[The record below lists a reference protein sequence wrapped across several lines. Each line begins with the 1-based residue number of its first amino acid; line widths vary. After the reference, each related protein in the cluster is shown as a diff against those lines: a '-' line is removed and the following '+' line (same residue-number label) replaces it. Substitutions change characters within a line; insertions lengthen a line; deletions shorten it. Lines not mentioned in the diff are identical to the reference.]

1 MTPARI
7 AAIGGIVV
15 AAVLV
20 GVLMLAGSDKYSVN
34 ATFQT
39 AGQLVKGNEVQV
51 GGKPIGKVTSID
63 LTDDGQ
69 AEIEMEIDSDFEP
82 LHEGTHAVV
91 RAASLSGIAGR
102 YVSLTPGP
110 NDAAEIEDGGRID
123 ADDTTTPVDLDQ
135 LFNTLDPKTR
145 KGLQDIVQGGATQ
158 YDGKAAEANEAAKY
172 FNPALSTSSR
182 LVNEL
187 TRDDSR
193 FESFIVDT
201 ATVVG
206 AIAERRDDLTNLVT
220 NANAT
225 ARAIGEENAALARAL
240 GLLPTTL
247 RKANTTFVNLRAAL
261 GDLDTLV
268 DTSKPATK
276 DLAPFLRALRPL
288 VADAEPTI
296 HDLRLLIKKQGAGN
310 DLIDLTRKQPKLARR
325 ASVAFPRSIK
335 ALQKAQ
341 PVVEYIRPYTPDLAG
356 WITKFGQGASNYDAH
371 GHFARIQPM
380 FNAFSLTSSPLLGQ
394 VLTPVQNA
402 TRLQGLETTQSFRCP
417 GGATQPP
424 PDGSAPWRDTDGSL
438 QCDPSTVPPGP

>member
-1 MTPARI
+1 LTPARI
-7 AAIGGIVV
+7 AAIGGVV
-15 AAVLV
+15 AAAVLV
-20 GVLMLAGSDKYSVN
+20 GVLMLSGSDKYTVT

-39 AGQLVKGNEVQV
+39 AGQLVNGNEVQV

-63 LTDDGQ
+63 LTDNGQ
-69 AEIEMEIDSDFEP
+69 AAVEMEIDSDFQP
-82 LHEGTHAVV
+82 LHEGSHAVV
-91 RAASLSGIAGR
+91 RVGSLSGIAGR

-110 NDAAEIEDGGRID
+110 NNAPEIDDGGAIG

-145 KGLQDIVQGGATQ
+145 KGLQEIVQGGATQ
-158 YDGKAAEANEAAKY
+158 YRGKAEEANQAAKY

-187 TRDDSR
+187 TRDDKR

-206 AIAERRDDLTNLVT
+206 AIAERRDDLTNLVS

-225 ARAIGEENAALARAL
+225 ARAIGDENAALARAL
-240 GLLPTTL
+240 ELLPTTL

-261 GDLDTLV
+261 GDLDVLV
-268 DTSKPATK
+268 NESKPATK

-296 HDLRLLIKKQGAGN
+296 RDLRFLIKKDGPGN
-310 DLIDLTRKQPKLARR
+310 DLIDLTRKQPELARR
-325 ASVAFPRSIK
+325 ASVAFPRSIH

-341 PVVEYIRPYTPDLAG
+341 PVVEYIRPYTPDFAG

-380 FNAFSLTSSPLLGQ
+380 FNPFSLTSSPLLGQ

-417 GGATQPP
+417 GGSTQPP
-424 PDGSAPWRDTDGSL
+424 PDGSAPWRDTDGSV

>member
-1 MTPARI
+1 LTPARI
-7 AAIGGIVV
+7 AAIGGIV
-15 AAVLV
+15 AAVVLV
-20 GVLMLAGSDKYSVN
+20 AVLMFAGSDKYTVTAN
-34 ATFQT
+34 FQT
-39 AGQLVKGNEVQV
+39 AGQLVNGNEVQV
-51 GGKPIGKVTSID
+51 GGKPIGKVTSIE

-69 AEIEMEIDSDFEP
+69 AAVEMELDSEFEP
-82 LHEGTHAVV
+82 LHEGS
-91 RAASLSGIAGR
+91 RALIRVGSLSGIAGR

-110 NDAAEIEDGGRID
+110 NDAPEIDDGGQIA
-123 ADDTTTPVDLDQ
+123 ADNTTTPVDLDQ

-145 KGLQDIVQGGATQ
+145 KGLQEIVQGGATQ
-158 YDGKAAEANEAAKY
+158 YNGKAKQANQAAKY

-182 LVNEL
+182 LTNEL
-187 TRDDSR
+187 IRDDKR

-206 AIAERRDDLTNLVT
+206 AISERRDDLTNLVS

-225 ARAIGEENAALARAL
+225 TRAIGDENAALARAL
-240 GLLPTTL
+240 ELLPPTL

-268 DTSKPATK
+268 AESKPATK

-296 HDLRLLIKKQGAGN
+296 RDLRFLIKKAGPGN
-310 DLIDLTRKQPKLARR
+310 DLIDLTRKQPKLAKR

-341 PVVEYIRPYTPDLAG
+341 PVIDYIRPYTPDLAG
-356 WITKFGQGASNYDAH
+356 WLTKFGQGASNYDAH

-380 FNAFSLTSSPLLGQ
+380 FNPFSLTSLPLAGQ
-394 VLTPVQNA
+394 VLTPTQNA
-402 TRLQGLETTQSFRCP
+402 TRLEGLETTQSFRCP

-424 PDGSAPWRDTDGSL
+424 PDGSAPWRDTDGSVD
-438 QCDPSTVPPGP
+438 CDPSTVPPGP

>member
-1 MTPARI
+1 LTPARI

-20 GVLMLAGSDKYSVN
+20 GVLMLAGSDKYSVK

-51 GGKPIGKVTSID
+51 GGKPIGKVSSID

-69 AEIEMEIDSDFEP
+69 AEIEMDIDSDFEP
-82 LHEGTHAVV
+82 LHEGTRAVIRV
-91 RAASLSGIAGR
+91 GSLSGIAGR

-110 NDAAEIEDGGRID
+110 NDAAEIDDGGRIG
-123 ADDTTTPVDLDQ
+123 ADETTTPVDLDQ

-225 ARAIGEENAALARAL
+225 ARAIGDENAALARAL

-341 PVVEYIRPYTPDLAG
+341 PVVEYIRPYTPDFAG
-356 WITKFGQGASNYDAH
+356 WLTKFGQGASNYDAH

-380 FNAFSLTSSPLLGQ
+380 FNAFSLTSAPLLGQ

-417 GGATQPP
+417 GGSTQPP
-424 PDGSAPWRDTDGSL
+424 PDGSAPWRDTDGSV

>member
-20 GVLMLAGSDKYSVN
+20 GVLMLAGSDKYSVK

-51 GGKPIGKVTSID
+51 GGKPIGKVSSID

-69 AEIEMEIDSDFEP
+69 AEIEMDIDSDFEP
-82 LHEGTHAVV
+82 LHEGTRAVIRV
-91 RAASLSGIAGR
+91 GSLSGIAGR

-110 NDAAEIEDGGRID
+110 NDAAEIDDGGRIG
-123 ADDTTTPVDLDQ
+123 ADETTTPVDLDQ

-225 ARAIGEENAALARAL
+225 ARAIGDENAALARAL

-325 ASVAFPRSIK
+325 ASVAFTRSIK

-341 PVVEYIRPYTPDLAG
+341 PVVEYIRPYTPDFAG
-356 WITKFGQGASNYDAH
+356 WLTKFGQGASNYDAH

-380 FNAFSLTSSPLLGQ
+380 FNAFSLTSAPLLGQ

-417 GGATQPP
+417 GGSTQPP
-424 PDGSAPWRDTDGSL
+424 PDGSAPWRDTDGSV

>member
-20 GVLMLAGSDKYSVN
+20 GVLMLAGSDKYSVK

-51 GGKPIGKVTSID
+51 GGKPIGKVSSID

-69 AEIEMEIDSDFEP
+69 AEIEMDIDSDFEP
-82 LHEGTHAVV
+82 LHEGTRAVIRV
-91 RAASLSGIAGR
+91 GSLSGIAGR

-110 NDAAEIEDGGRID
+110 NDAAEIDDGGRIG
-123 ADDTTTPVDLDQ
+123 ADETTTPVDLDQ

-225 ARAIGEENAALARAL
+225 ARAIGDENAALARAL

-341 PVVEYIRPYTPDLAG
+341 PVVEYIRPYTPDFAG
-356 WITKFGQGASNYDAH
+356 WLTKFGQGASNYDAH

-380 FNAFSLTSSPLLGQ
+380 FNAFSLTSAPLLGQ

-417 GGATQPP
+417 GGSTQPP
-424 PDGSAPWRDTDGSL
+424 PDGSAPWRDTDGSV

>member
-1 MTPARI
+1 VA
-7 AAIGGIVV
+7 

-20 GVLMLAGSDKYSVN
+20 GLLMLAGSDKYTVN

-39 AGQLVKGNEVQV
+39 AGQLVAGNEVQV
-51 GGKPIGKVTSID
+51 GGKPVGEVTAIE
-63 LTDDGQ
+63 LTDHGQ
-69 AEIEMEIDSDFEP
+69 AEVEMEVDSEFEP
-82 LHEGTHAVV
+82 LHEGTRAVIRV
-91 RAASLSGIAGR
+91 GSLSGIAGR
-102 YVSLTPGP
+102 YVSITPGP
-110 NDAAEIEDGGRID
+110 NDASEIEDGGQID

-145 KGLQDIVQGGATQ
+145 KGLQQIVQGGATQ
-158 YDGKAAEANEAAKY
+158 YDGKAKEANEAAKY

-187 TRDDSR
+187 IRDDER

-206 AIAERRDDLTNLVT
+206 AIAERRDDLADLVS

-225 ARAIGEENAALARAL
+225 TRAIGDENAALARAL
-240 GLLPTTL
+240 GLLPPTL

-261 GDLDTLV
+261 GDLDVLV
-268 DTSKPATK
+268 AESKPATK
-276 DLAPFLRALRPL
+276 DLAPFFRALRPL
-288 VADAEPTI
+288 VEDAEPTI
-296 HDLRLLIKKQGAGN
+296 RDLRFLIKKSGRGN
-310 DLIDLTRKQPKLARR
+310 DLIDLTRKQPRLAKL
-325 ASVAFPRSIK
+325 ASVAFPRSIR
-335 ALQKAQ
+335 ALQKSQ
-341 PVVEYIRPYTPDLAG
+341 PVIEYIRPYTPDFAG
-356 WITKFGQGASNYDAH
+356 WLTKFGQGASNYDAH

-380 FNAFSLTSSPLLGQ
+380 FNPFSLTSTPLLGQ

-424 PDGSAPWRDTDGSL
+424 PDGSAPWLDESAD
-438 QCDPSTVPPGP
+438 CDPNTVPPGP

>member
-7 AAIGGIVV
+7 AALGGIVA

-20 GVLMLAGSDKYSVN
+20 GLLMLSGSDQYSVK

-39 AGQLVKGNEVQV
+39 AGQLVNGNEVQV
-51 GGKPIGKVTSID
+51 GGKPVGKVASIE
-63 LTDDGQ
+63 LTEDGQ
-69 AEIEMEIDSDFEP
+69 AEVEMEIDSEFEP
-82 LHEGTHAVV
+82 LHEGTHASIRVG
-91 RAASLSGIAGR
+91 SLSGIAGR

-110 NDAAEIEDGGRID
+110 NDAGEIADGGRID

-145 KGLQDIVQGGATQ
+145 KGLQEIIQGGATQ

-182 LVNEL
+182 LMNEL
-187 TRDDSR
+187 IRDDER

-206 AIAERRDDLTNLVT
+206 ALAERRDDLAELVT

-225 ARAIGEENAALARAL
+225 TRAIGQENAALARAL
-240 GLLPTTL
+240 GLLPPTL

-261 GDLDTLV
+261 GDLDVLV
-268 DTSKPATK
+268 AESKPATK
-276 DLAPFLRALRPL
+276 DLAPFFRALRPL

-296 HDLRLLIKKQGAGN
+296 EDLRFLINKSGPGN
-310 DLIDLTRKQPKLARR
+310 DLIDLTKKQPKLARL
-325 ASVAFPRSIK
+325 ASVAFPRAIR
-335 ALQKAQ
+335 ALQQSQ
-341 PVVEYIRPYTPDLAG
+341 PVIEYIRPYTPDFAG
-356 WITKFGQGASNYDAH
+356 WLTKFGQSAANYDAH
-371 GHFARIQPM
+371 GHFARIQPL

-394 VLTPVQNA
+394 VLTPTQNA
-402 TRLQGLETTQSFRCP
+402 TRLEGLETTQSFRCP
-417 GGATQPP
+417 GGSTQPP
-424 PDGSAPWRDTDGSL
+424 PDGSAPWRDTDGDL
-438 QCDPSTVPPGP
+438 ECDPSTVPPGP

>member
-1 MTPARI
+1 LTPARI
-7 AAIGGIVV
+7 AAIGGIV
-15 AAVLV
+15 AAVVLV
-20 GVLMLAGSDKYSVN
+20 AVLMFAGSDKYTVTAN
-34 ATFQT
+34 FQT
-39 AGQLVKGNEVQV
+39 AGQLVNGNEVQV
-51 GGKPIGKVTSID
+51 GGKPIGKVTSIE

-69 AEIEMEIDSDFEP
+69 AAVEMELDSEFEP
-82 LHEGTHAVV
+82 LHEGS
-91 RAASLSGIAGR
+91 RALIRVGSLSGIAGR

-110 NDAAEIEDGGRID
+110 NDAPEIDDGGQIA
-123 ADDTTTPVDLDQ
+123 ADNTTTPVDLDQ

-145 KGLQDIVQGGATQ
+145 KGLQEIVQGGATQ
-158 YDGKAAEANEAAKY
+158 YNGKAKQANQAAKY

-182 LVNEL
+182 LTNEL
-187 TRDDSR
+187 IRDDKR

-206 AIAERRDDLTNLVT
+206 AISERRDDLTNLVS

-225 ARAIGEENAALARAL
+225 TRAIGDENAALARAL
-240 GLLPTTL
+240 QLLPPTL

-268 DTSKPATK
+268 AESKPATK

-296 HDLRLLIKKQGAGN
+296 RDLRFLIKKAGPGN
-310 DLIDLTRKQPKLARR
+310 DLIDLTRKQPKLAKR

-341 PVVEYIRPYTPDLAG
+341 PVIDYIRPYTPDLAG
-356 WITKFGQGASNYDAH
+356 WLTKFGQGASNYDAH

-380 FNAFSLTSSPLLGQ
+380 FNPFSLTSLPLAGQ
-394 VLTPVQNA
+394 VLTPTQNA
-402 TRLQGLETTQSFRCP
+402 TRLEGLETTQSFRCP

-424 PDGSAPWRDTDGSL
+424 PDGSAPWRDTDGSVD
-438 QCDPSTVPPGP
+438 CDPSTVPPGP

>member
-1 MTPARI
+1 M
-7 AAIGGIVV
+7 
-15 AAVLV
+15 LV
-20 GVLMLAGSDKYSVN
+20 GVLMLAGSDKYSVK
-34 ATFQT
+34 ATFET
-39 AGQLVKGNEVQV
+39 AGQLVTGNEVQV

-63 LTDDGQ
+63 LTDNGQ
-69 AEIEMEIDSDFEP
+69 AEIEMQIDSDFEP
-82 LHEGTHAVV
+82 LHEGTSAVIRV
-91 RAASLSGIAGR
+91 GSLSGIAGR

-110 NDAAEIEDGGRID
+110 NDAADIDDGGQID
-123 ADDTTTPVDLDQ
+123 ADKTTTPVDLDQ

-187 TRDDSR
+187 TRDDKR

-206 AIAERRDDLTNLVT
+206 AIAERRDDLTNLVS

-225 ARAIGEENAALARAL
+225 ARAIGDENAALARAL

-261 GDLDTLV
+261 GDLDVLV
-268 DTSKPATK
+268 DESKPATK

-296 HDLRLLIKKQGAGN
+296 RDLRFLIKKQGPGN
-310 DLIDLTRKQPKLARR
+310 DLIDLTRKQPELARR
-325 ASVAFPRSIK
+325 ASVAFPRSIR

-380 FNAFSLTSSPLLGQ
+380 FNPFSLTSVPLVGQ
-394 VLTPVQNA
+394 VLTPVQDA
-402 TRLQGLETTQSFRCP
+402 TRLQGLETTQSLRCP
-417 GGATQPP
+417 GGSTQPP
-424 PDGSAPWRDTDGSL
+424 PDGSAPWRDTDGSV